1 MSGLVIIQSLSLTLY
16 SGLVDILTDCFTIN
30 GINTALTMD
39 GKRLV
44 VVGLFAPL
52 LFIANAL
59 ASPAKHQ
66 LLDKLYDQTGL
77 ERQLDW
83 IHDSMTLQ
91 RQKYPIPE
99 PVVDTV
105 NQVVKIRYSPD
116 FFRASMKVT
125 LDEALS
131 VGELDRLIDW
141 FGSPLGK
148 KILRLEAEA
157 SNPANQ
163 AKMEKYIRE
172 KLSAELPRN
181 SRIILIEELM
191 EALDAVE
198 LSTEL
203 AASASVGAQ
212 RMLREVMPAGAEQ
225 PMRPAQVLK
234 AQEKPYIRKD
244 MPERM
249 RDIFLYT
256 YRSLPDSDIQ
266 RYLDFARKS
275 AMQNFQRG
283 QIQAISRML

>member
-1 MSGLVIIQSLSLTLY
+1 
-16 SGLVDILTDCFTIN
+16 
-30 GINTALTMD
+30 MD

-52 LFIANAL
+52 LFIASAL

-91 RQKYPIPE
+91 QQKYPIPE
-99 PVVDTV
+99 PVVNTV
-105 NQVVKIRYSPD
+105 NQVVKIRYSPE

-157 SNPANQ
+157 SDPANQ
-163 AKMEKYIRE
+163 VKMETYIRE
-172 KLSAELPRN
+172 KLSAGLPRN

-198 LSTEL
+198 MSTEL

-234 AQEKPYIRKD
+234 AREKPHIRKD
-244 MPERM
+244 MPDRM
-249 RDIFLYT
+249 RNIFLYT
-256 YRSLPDSDIQ
+256 YRTLPDSDIQ

-283 QIQAISRML
+283 QVQAISRML

>member
-1 MSGLVIIQSLSLTLY
+1 
-16 SGLVDILTDCFTIN
+16 
-30 GINTALTMD
+30 MD

-44 VVGLFAPL
+44 VACLFASL
-52 LFIANAL
+52 LFVANAQ

-66 LLDKLYDQTGL
+66 LLDLLYDQAGL
-77 ERQLDW
+77 ERQLVW

-91 RQKYPIPE
+91 EQTYPIPE
-99 PVVDTV
+99 PVLDTV

-148 KILRLEAEA
+148 EILRLEAEA
-157 SNPANQ
+157 NDPVNQ
-163 AKMEKYIRE
+163 AQMEAYIRE
-172 KLSAELPRN
+172 KLSAEQPRN
-181 SRIILIEELM
+181 SRITLIEALM

-212 RMLREVMPAGAEQ
+212 RILREVMPAGAEQ

-234 AQEKPYIRKD
+234 AQEKLYIRKD
-244 MPERM
+244 MLERM
-249 RDIFLYT
+249 RNVFLYT
-256 YRSLPDSDIQ
+256 YRTLPDSDLK
-266 RYLDFARKS
+266 RYLKFARER

>member
-1 MSGLVIIQSLSLTLY
+1 MSASLIIQSLSLTPY
-16 SGLVDILTDCFTIN
+16 SGLVDLLTDCFIIN

-52 LFIANAL
+52 LFIASAL

-91 RQKYPIPE
+91 QQKYPIPE

-105 NQVVKIRYSPD
+105 NQVVKIRYSPE

-157 SNPANQ
+157 SDPANQ
-163 AKMEKYIRE
+163 VKMETYIRE
-172 KLSAELPRN
+172 KLSPGLPRN

-191 EALDAVE
+191 EVLDAVE
-198 LSTEL
+198 MSTEL

-212 RMLREVMPAGAEQ
+212 RMLREVMPAGTEQ

-234 AQEKPYIRKD
+234 AQEKPHIRKD
-244 MPERM
+244 MSDRM
-249 RDIFLYT
+249 RNIFLYT

-283 QIQAISRML
+283 QVQAISRML